1 MIAKTINFTDYNG
14 NKKEKTYHFNL
25 NKVEL
30 AEMEVSV
37 NGGLSDM
44 LKKISTEKDKPKIV
58 EFFKDIILRSY
69 GVKSED
75 GERFE
80 KSPELAKAFSQTEA
94 FVELFMEIA
103 NNSEAAVAFVKGV
116 IPAGSVPANVEAEIV
131 AQMK

>member
-1 MIAKTINFTDYNG
+1 MIAKTINYTDYNG
-14 NKKEKTYHFNL
+14 NKKAKTYYFNL
-25 NKVEL
+25 NKVEM

-44 LKKISTEKDKPKIV
+44 LKKISEEEDKPKIV
-58 EFFKDIILRSY
+58 EFFKDLILRSY
-69 GVKSED
+69 GVKSDD

-116 IPAGSVPANVEAEIV
+116 IPAGTIPETPEPIHAVPMN
-131 AQMK
+131 